1 MAIYNVHAR
10 PDITGIQQ
18 MEFVLLWLTTTQ
30 QTVQEIQFMHVIQ
43 QLDYI
48 ARQQQILAHVS
59 RI

>member
-18 MEFVLLWLTTTQ
+18 MESVLFWLTTTQ
-30 QTVQEIQFMHVIQ
+30 QTVQGIQFMHVIQ
-43 QLDYI
+43 QPDYI